1 MIPASVAIVVFLVV
15 APTLV
20 FAFGLLQPLPGA
32 IMAMLTLIPM
42 AALARATDWRGRPD
56 RPILLGALAVAF
68 TLTLFSGIGHFFWQT
83 DDWMVRDAMLF
94 DLVRNSWPVA
104 YATPAGAGL
113 LRAPLGMYLAP
124 AAIGKLGGTGIA
136 QAALFVQNT
145 ILLGLCIYVLARVQ
159 EAGRARIIAI
169 ALFVVFSGAD
179 CIGWAQR
186 RLAGLEGLDLPHL
199 EPWSGQFQYASN
211 VTEIFWTPHHA
222 LGGWALVAAYLAW
235 RTGGIR
241 ALQIAPLWVAACF
254 WSPLVALGAL
264 PFLAFAFVCDA
275 VDGKLR
281 GGDFALAAIA
291 GAASLPLAYFLTRDT
306 GAIEKGF
313 IDLADSQVLRG
324 YVGLLGLEV
333 APFLAL
339 AWEGRDKADR
349 RAGVELGLI
358 AASLVLIPLYRLG
371 YANDFVMRVSIP
383 ALTLLCA
390 RSVPA
395 LATLGQQPVRQ
406 RIIAL
411 AIVLVGAVT
420 PAVEIW
426 RNLGEKAF
434 PASAC
439 NVMES
444 LQDGPYAGSPLD
456 YYIAG
461 AASLATPLGLF
472 TQPSSAPLKRAIANC
487 WPGRTFVYGPPSPT
501 K

>member
-1 MIPASVAIVVFLVV
+1 
-15 APTLV
+15 
-20 FAFGLLQPLPGA
+20 
-32 IMAMLTLIPM
+32 
-42 AALARATDWRGRPD
+42 
-56 RPILLGALAVAF
+56 
-68 TLTLFSGIGHFFWQT
+68 
-83 DDWMVRDAMLF
+83 
-94 DLVRNSWPVA
+94 
-104 YATPAGAGL
+104 
-113 LRAPLGMYLAP
+113 
-124 AAIGKLGGTGIA
+124 
-136 QAALFVQNT
+136 
-145 ILLGLCIYVLARVQ
+145 VQ
-159 EAGRARIIAI
+159 EAGRARIVAL
-169 ALFVVFSGAD
+169 ALFVAFSGAD

-211 VTEIFWTPHHA
+211 VTEVFWTPHHA

-235 RTGGIR
+235 RTGRMR
-241 ALQIAPLWVAACF
+241 ALQIAPLWAAACF
-254 WSPLVALGAL
+254 WSPLAALGAL
-264 PFLAFAFVCDA
+264 PFLAFAFACDA
-275 VDGKLR
+275 MDGKLKA
-281 GGDFALAAIA
+281 GDFALAAIA

-306 GAIEKGF
+306 GAIEKGL
-313 IDLADSQVLRG
+313 IDLTDSQVLRG

-349 RAGVELGLI
+349 RASVELGLI

-395 LATLGQQPVRQ
+395 LSALGQQPVRQ

-426 RNLGEKAF
+426 RNVTEKAF
-434 PASAC
+434 PPSAC

-461 AASLATPLGLF
+461 AQSLAAPAGLF
-472 TQPSSAPLKRAIANC
+472 APPNSAPLKRTIANC
-487 WPGRTFVYGPPSPT
+487 WPGRTFVYGPPSPA

>member
-1 MIPASVAIVVFLVV
+1 MTIVVFLVV

-20 FAFGLLQPLPGA
+20 FAFGLLQPLAGA
-32 IMAMLTLIPM
+32 IMATLTLVPM

-56 RPILLGALAVAF
+56 RPILLGALAIAF
-68 TLTLFSGIGHFFWQT
+68 VLTLVSGIGHIFWQT

-94 DLVRNSWPVA
+94 DLVRNNWPVA
-104 YATPAGAGL
+104 YATPSGPGL
-113 LRAPLGMYLAP
+113 LRAPLGMYLVP
-124 AAIGKLGGTGIA
+124 AAVGKLGGIGVA

-145 ILLGLCIYVLARVQ
+145 ILLGLCVYVLARVQ
-159 EAGRARIIAI
+159 ESGRARIVAL

-186 RLAGLEGLDLPHL
+186 RLAGFEDLDLPHL

-211 VTEIFWTPHHA
+211 VTEVFWTPHHA
-222 LGGWALVAAYLAW
+222 LGGWALVAAYLTW
-235 RTGGIR
+235 RAGRMR
-241 ALQIAPLWVAACF
+241 ALQIAPLWAAACF
-254 WSPLVALGAL
+254 WSPLAAVGAL

-275 VDGKLR
+275 LDGKLKA
-281 GGDFALAAIA
+281 GDFALAAVA
-291 GAASLPLAYFLTRDT
+291 GAASLPFAYFLTRDT

-313 IDLADSQVLRG
+313 IDLTDSQVLRG

-395 LATLGQQPVRQ
+395 LAALGRQPVRQ

-426 RNLGEKAF
+426 RNVTEKAF
-434 PASAC
+434 PPSAC

-461 AASLATPLGLF
+461 AQSLAASPGLF
-472 TQPSSAPLKRAIANC
+472 TPPSSAPLKRTIANC
-487 WPGRTFVYGPPSPT
+487 WPGRTFVYGPASPT

>member
-1 MIPASVAIVVFLVV
+1 MIPASVTIVVFLVV
-15 APTLV
+15 APTLI

-32 IMAMLTLIPM
+32 IMAALTLVPM

-56 RPILLGALAVAF
+56 RPILLGALAIAF
-68 TLTLFSGIGHFFWQT
+68 VLTLTSGVGHFFWQT

-94 DLVRNSWPVA
+94 DLARDNWPVS
-104 YATPAGAGL
+104 YATPSGPGL
-113 LRAPLGMYLAP
+113 LRAPLGMYLLP
-124 AAIGKLGGTGIA
+124 AAIGKLGGIGAA

-145 ILLGLCIYVLARVQ
+145 ILLGLCVYVLARVQ
-159 EAGRARIIAI
+159 EAGRARIVAL
-169 ALFVVFSGAD
+169 ALFVAFSGAD

-211 VTEIFWTPHHA
+211 VTEVFWTPHHA

-235 RTGGIR
+235 RAGRMR
-241 ALQIAPLWVAACF
+241 ALQIAPLWAAACF
-254 WSPLVALGAL
+254 WSPLAALGAL
-264 PFLAFAFVCDA
+264 PFLAFAFACDA
-275 VDGKLR
+275 MDGKLKA
-281 GGDFALAAIA
+281 GDFALAAIA

-306 GAIEKGF
+306 GAIEKGL
-313 IDLADSQVLRG
+313 IDLTDSQVLRG

-349 RAGVELGLI
+349 RASVELGLI

-395 LATLGQQPVRQ
+395 LSALGQQPVRQ

-426 RNLGEKAF
+426 RNVTEKAF
-434 PASAC
+434 PPSAC

-461 AASLATPLGLF
+461 AQSLAAPAGLF
-472 TQPSSAPLKRAIANC
+472 TPPSSAPLKRTIANC
-487 WPGRTFVYGPPSPT
+487 WPGRTFVYGPPSPA